1 MKSFIGLLL
10 GLVGS
15 AVAADTPAAPGL
27 TYLYSLNCTL
37 GQALPVGAGPHGTRT
52 VIPITG
58 GSFSGPRL
66 SGKVLD
72 LGADWGLIDKDGTF
86 SADTRYHLQTDDG
99 AHIFIRT
106 AGPAQADGK
115 IHLSIKFETGSE
127 KYYWLNNIVA
137 VGVLTAGNGYVAIDG
152 WQLESPQ

>member
-1 MKSFIGLLL
+1 MPGVWYVRGPGATLRLLGSLISTNLPNLAQIARAFVPSTPKMKSFIGLLL

-66 SGKVLD
+66 SGTL
-72 LGADWGLIDKDGTF
+72 L
-86 SADTRYHLQTDDG
+86 
-99 AHIFIRT
+99 
-106 AGPAQADGK
+106 
-115 IHLSIKFETGSE
+115 
-127 KYYWLNNIVA
+127 
-137 VGVLTAGNGYVAIDG
+137 
-152 WQLESPQ
+152 